1 MIRLHQS
8 KTLQINCLLSL
19 IACIHKSNIN
29 DDPYSKVHGGNM
41 GPSGADRTQVG
52 PMEATWTLLSGNSM
66 LPLNTKRSKELLRLR
81 HTFYQEHE
89 IYDNYGAICCLG
101 YHATVILTCTDFN
114 HSHKG
119 KLEVH
124 SSAQS
129 SNPIRVIELAPDNWI
144 VLIELSD
151 QFPCNEWRLNQ
162 VHCSLRVLLKHA
174 PTSASSA
181 MTPSFRRSLIYFSY
195 ISILCL

>member
-1 MIRLHQS
+1 M
-8 KTLQINCLLSL
+8 TTL
-19 IACIHKSNIN
+19 IARF
-29 DDPYSKVHGGNM
+29 M
-41 GPSGADRTQVG
+41 GPTWGPPGSDRTQVG

-66 LPLNTKRSKELLRLR
+66 LPLNTKCSKELLRLR
-81 HTFYQEHE
+81 HIFYQETE
-89 IYDNYGAICCLG
+89 IYDNYGTICCLG
-101 YHATVILTCTDFN
+101 YHATVISTCTDFN

-151 QFPCNEWRLNQ
+151 QFPCNECRLNR
-162 VHCSLRVLLKHA
+162 VHQSPRVLLQHA
-174 PTSASSA
+174 PTSACSA
-181 MTPSFRRSLIYFSY
+181 VAPSLKRSVIYFSNAD
-195 ISILCL
+195 ILILCL